1 MSRRALFPLLACV
14 ALLTACGSGRQSD
27 DRNPAPLESKTTLRV
42 DNNGFLDM
50 TVYVLDG
57 SQRVRLGIA
66 NGNRSTELTI
76 PPYLVRGVTSLRFLC
91 DPVGGNRAPVS
102 DQIVVEP
109 GDRVTLLIPAS

>member
-1 MSRRALFPLLACV
+1 MSRDVLFPLLVCV
-14 ALLTACGSGRQSD
+14 ALLAACGSSRQGD
-27 DRNPAPLESKTTLRV
+27 DQTPEPLQTRTTLRV
-42 DNNGFLDM
+42 ENAGFLDM

-66 NGNRSTELTI
+66 NGNTTTELTI
-76 PPYLVRGVTSLRFLC
+76 PPHLVRGVTSLRFLS

-109 GDRVTLLIPAS
+109 GDRVTLLIPAN